1 MLDTSFAFITIV
13 VIGVP
18 ILIIFNLLFKKRFIF
33 HVVSILALIYGGAVI
48 SVTFFPM
55 PIDHRLI
62 ADMKTNGV
70 ALSYNLIPFKSISG
84 SLNHFYY
91 IGIRNVLGNLL
102 LLLPFGILLGIMKVK
117 TVGRAFLYGL
127 LVSLAIETIQL
138 TISLLSLGTRSVDV
152 DDLIL
157 NSAGTL
163 IGFLLYRIVYQI
175 LRNIKRT
182 SIKDKSLSNN
192 WSEL

>member
-1 MLDTSFAFITIV
+1 MLETSFAFITIV

-18 ILIIFNLLFKKRFIF
+18 ILIIFNLLYKKRIFF
-33 HVVSILALIYGGAVI
+33 HVISVLALVYGAAVI

-55 PIDHRLI
+55 PIDPGLI
-62 ADMKTNGV
+62 ADIKTNGV
-70 ALSYNLIPFKSISG
+70 VLSYNLIPFKSISG

-91 IGIRNVLGNLL
+91 MVGIRNVLGNLL
-102 LLLPFGILLGIMKVK
+102 LLLPFGILLRIMKVK
-117 TVGRAFLYGL
+117 TTGRALLYGL

-157 NSAGTL
+157 NSAGAL
-163 IGFLLYRIVYQI
+163 SGFLLYKVVHQV
-175 LRNIKRT
+175 LRNLKGT
-182 SIKDKSLSNN
+182 TVN
-192 WSEL
+192 

>member
-55 PIDHRLI
+55 PIDQQLI

-70 ALSYNLIPFKSISG
+70 VLSYNLIPFKSISG

-91 IGIRNVLGNLL
+91 MVGIRNVLGNLL
-102 LLLPFGILLGIMKVK
+102 LLLPFGILLGDYEGQNGGESIPIR
-117 TVGRAFLYGL
+117 TIG
-127 LVSLAIETIQL
+127 VS
-138 TISLLSLGTRSVDV
+138 
-152 DDLIL
+152 
-157 NSAGTL
+157 
-163 IGFLLYRIVYQI
+163 
-175 LRNIKRT
+175 RN
-182 SIKDKSLSNN
+182 
-192 WSEL
+192 